1 MRLAPKSQKGF
12 STVELMVSL
21 VLVGVLS
28 AIAVSGTRIA
38 LENARQRATMAD
50 MRTISRAIEAY
61 VVDHE
66 IIPIHDGGLAD
77 LQEQI
82 SGYTNTLLPVHDS
95 WGNEYMFTRGDNDM
109 NYTLVSLGKD
119 GIDGDDYVRAARF
132 DFNRDLVMFNGIFV
146 AAPE

>member
-1 MRLAPKSQKGF
+1 MRFAPKLQNGF
-12 STVELMVSL
+12 STTELMVTL
-21 VLVGVLS
+21 VLIGVLGAITIS
-28 AIAVSGTRIA
+28 ATRIA
-38 LENARQRATMAD
+38 LDNARQRATMAD

-66 IIPIHDGGLAD
+66 LIPVYDGGLAD

-82 SGYTNTLLPVHDS
+82 SGYTNSSLPVHDS
-95 WGNEYMFTRGDNDM
+95 WGNEYLFSKGGDQ

-119 GIDGDDYVRAARF
+119 GLDGADYVRAAKF
-132 DFNRDLVMFNGIFV
+132 DFNRDLVMYNGIFI